1 MRWPF
6 SKKHRELRIPPQ
18 DEQRWRIAQGDYE
31 GRPLL
36 VRFNEAG
43 RELAG
48 HPGLPIK
55 LGFAVQLHRPHE
67 GGLPDADEN
76 EELGVLEDLIAQR
89 VLADAVGLHAMTL
102 TTGTMKEYVFYIA
115 PGLDI
120 ARLHAAL
127 RKDVATHDL
136 QCMAVEEPGWAS
148 FRAFTS

>member
-1 MRWPF
+1 MSTF

-18 DEQRWRIAQGDYE
+18 DEQRWSVLQGNYDE
-31 GRPLL
+31 GPLL

-55 LGFAVQLHRPHE
+55 LGFAIPLRRPNK
-67 GGLPDADEN
+67 GGLPEPEEN
-76 EELGVLEDLIAQR
+76 EELAAVEDLIAQR
-89 VLADAVGLHAMTL
+89 VLANAVGLYAMTL
-102 TTGTMKEYVFYIA
+102 TTGIMKEYVFYVA

-127 RKDVATHDL
+127 RKEVMSHEVQCVAI
-136 QCMAVEEPGWAS
+136 EEPRWES
-148 FRAFTS
+148 FRDFVS